1 MSADRPPVEGPADDT
16 SKSRGAVMMRFG
28 ILLVLLAAAGFA
40 AWRLG
45 FFDLRDPRHLAA
57 AVRRA
62 REVRAIAPL
71 FVLIYAVVA
80 AFGLPATPLT
90 LAGGAIFGTVLGSIL
105 NWSGAV
111 LGAIGSF
118 VLAKALGHDALRR
131 LLGQKATKLQ
141 GLVERGGFATMF
153 RLRLLPVVPFNVLSF
168 AAGLAGMPFR
178 AYVLGTALGIIPGTI
193 VYTYFADSLIAGAA
207 GASRAAFLKVGI
219 AAALLLIVSFAPTV
233 VQRLRHQGPDNT
245 GS

>member
-1 MSADRPPVEGPADDT
+1 MSADASPAGKPADDA
-16 SKSRGAVMMRFG
+16 SPSRGAVMIRFG
-28 ILLVLLAAAGFA
+28 VLLVLLVGAGFA

-62 REVRAIAPL
+62 RGVRAIAPL
-71 FVLIYAVVA
+71 FVLVYAVVA
-80 AFGLPATPLT
+80 AFGLPATPFT

-118 VLAKALGHDALRR
+118 FLAKVLGHDALRR

-193 VYTYFADSLIAGAA
+193 VYTYFADSLISGAA
-207 GASRAAFLKVGI
+207 GASRAAFLKVGV
-219 AAALLLIVSFAPTV
+219 AAALLLIVSFAPMV
-233 VQRLRHQGPDNT
+233 VRRLRHQGPDT
-245 GS
+245 AGT

>member
-1 MSADRPPVEGPADDT
+1 MSADGTPAAGPADET
-16 SKSRGAVMMRFG
+16 SRLRGAVVLRVG
-28 ILLVLLAAAGFA
+28 VLIVLLAAAGFA

-62 REVRAIAPL
+62 RGVGAIAPL
-71 FVLIYAVVA
+71 FVLVYAVVA

-118 VLAKALGHDALRR
+118 FLAKALGHDALRR
-131 LLGQKATKLQ
+131 LLGRKADKLE

-153 RLRLLPVVPFNVLSF
+153 RLRLLPVVPFNVLNF
-168 AAGLAGMPFR
+168 AAGLAGVPFR

-193 VYTYFADSLIAGAA
+193 VYTYFADSLISGAA

-219 AAALLLIVSFAPTV
+219 AGALLLIVSFAPMV
-233 VQRLRHQGPDNT
+233 VRRLRHQEPDNAGT
-245 GS
+245 

>member
-1 MSADRPPVEGPADDT
+1 MSANDTPAGGPADEP
-16 SKSRGAVMMRFG
+16 SPSRSAVAMRFG
-28 ILLVLLAAAGFA
+28 VLIVLLAAAGFA

-45 FFDLRDPRHLAA
+45 FFDLRDPKHLAA

-62 REVRAIAPL
+62 RGVRAIVPL
-71 FVLIYAVVA
+71 FVLVYAVIA

-111 LGAIGSF
+111 LGATGSF
-118 VLAKALGHDALRR
+118 LLAKVLGHDALRR

-193 VYTYFADSLIAGAA
+193 VYTYFADSLISGVT

-219 AAALLLIVSFAPTV
+219 AAALLLTVSFAPMLV
-233 VQRLRHQGPDNT
+233 RRLRHQGPDSAGT
-245 GS
+245 

>member
-1 MSADRPPVEGPADDT
+1 MSANESPAGKPADEP
-16 SKSRGAVMMRFG
+16 SPSRAAVMLRVG
-28 ILLVLLAAAGFA
+28 VLVVLLAAAGFA

-62 REVRAIAPL
+62 RGVRAIAPL
-71 FVLIYAVVA
+71 FVVVYAVVA

-118 VLAKALGHDALRR
+118 FLAKVLGHDALRS

-193 VYTYFADSLIAGAA
+193 VYTYFADSLISGVA

-219 AAALLLIVSFAPTV
+219 AAALLLLVSFAPMLV
-233 VQRLRHQGPDNT
+233 RRLRHEEPDNAGT
-245 GS
+245 

>member
-1 MSADRPPVEGPADDT
+1 MSAGSSPANGPADET
-16 SKSRGAVMMRFG
+16 SPSRGAVMMRFG
-28 ILLVLLAAAGFA
+28 VLLVLLAAAGFT

-62 REVRAIAPL
+62 RGVRAIAPL

-80 AFGLPATPLT
+80 AFGLPATPFT

-118 VLAKALGHDALRR
+118 FLAKALGHDALRR

-141 GLVERGGFATMF
+141 GLVERGGFVTMF
-153 RLRLLPVVPFNVLSF
+153 RLRLLPVVPFNVLSL
-168 AAGLAGMPFR
+168 AAGLAGVPFR

-193 VYTYFADSLIAGAA
+193 VYTYFADSLISGAA
-207 GASRAAFLKVGI
+207 GASRAAFIKVGI
-219 AAALLLIVSFAPTV
+219 AAALLLTVSFAPMLV
-233 VQRLRHQGPDNT
+233 RRLRHHGPDIAGT
-245 GS
+245 